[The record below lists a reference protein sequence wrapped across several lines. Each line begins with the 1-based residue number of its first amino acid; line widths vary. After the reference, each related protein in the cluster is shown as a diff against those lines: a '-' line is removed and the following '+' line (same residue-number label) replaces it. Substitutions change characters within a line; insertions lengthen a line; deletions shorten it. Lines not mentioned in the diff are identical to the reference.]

1 VLKSTK
7 EIREGNKNRY
17 ALSNSFLLDFF
28 VTFCVKTKSKENK
41 KMNNNLN
48 VEVSDTTGDAINTI
62 ADKQIIKIINH
73 TLCPGEIN

>member
-1 VLKSTK
+1 MLLKLNQEESRKVLKSTK

-28 VTFCVKTKSKENK
+28 FTFCVKTKSKENK

-48 VEVSDTTGDAINTI
+48 VEVSDTTGDAI
-62 ADKQIIKIINH
+62 KYYS
-73 TLCPGEIN
+73 